1 MKDFKNTSYIQLL
14 YDENEISILK
24 AETAFYEFTNEVY
37 EYCIK
42 ERNIDLKYFTL
53 QYLKNFLIAFHA
65 KRCKEKYISHTTGAI
80 NFIEAAIEWIVKED
94 KETFHSNEKEYE
106 EVDVPKQ
113 IVWTGKIIHL
123 MEFIYG
129 SDTLKNFND
138 GQVTIK
144 EVSTYFSK
152 MLGIEIK
159 DPSGCYVSMRERIKE
174 SRTSYI
180 DSMRDALLERMEKDD
195 EKAYRRKK

>member
-1 MKDFKNTSYIQLL
+1 MKDFKETSYIQLL
-14 YDENEISILK
+14 YNENELSIPK
-24 AETAFYEFTNEVY
+24 AEIAFYEFTNEIY

-42 ERNIDLKYFTL
+42 EPNTDLKYFTL
-53 QYLKNFLIAFHA
+53 QYLKSFLITFHFK
-65 KRCKEKYISHTTGAI
+65 KRKEKHILHTTGAL

-94 KETFHSNEKEYE
+94 KEMSYSNEKEYE
-106 EVDVPKQ
+106 VINVPKQ

-129 SDTLKNFND
+129 ADSLKNFNN

-144 EVSTYFSK
+144 EISAYFSK
-152 MLGIEIK
+152 VLGIEIK

-180 DSMRDALLERMEKDD
+180 DSMREALLERMEKDD
-195 EKAYRRKK
+195 EKTYRRKK